1 MTLDITLMLQERGSR
16 VSVTGFGKPNK
27 MYDAVLPLRLLLL
40 KLWDKKVYRLVS
52 ARGEEGGQ
60 MVGNG

>member
-1 MTLDITLMLQERGSR
+1 MTLNITMMLQERGSR

-52 ARGEEGGQ
+52 PRGEENGE

>member
-1 MTLDITLMLQERGSR
+1 MDSTMMFQERGSR

-52 ARGEEGGQ
+52 GQ
-60 MVGNG
+60 G